1 MGFPL
6 DQNDSAVAVFGAGRK
21 EIQVFKSS
29 RADMVAG
36 NLRITQ
42 ESHGDGVSY
51 FHTFRSDNFA
61 K

>member
-36 NLRITQ
+36 NLRIIQ

-51 FHTFRSDNFA
+51 IPFR
-61 K
+61 